1 MLFKK
6 LFQVLVVGGAVASVQ
21 AGCATGSS
29 AKSNDAPAATREGS
43 TADDGKAAADK
54 PKEPAA
60 SSASGSGV
68 SGW

>member
-29 AKSNDAPAATREGS
+29 AKSGDPATATREGS

-54 PKEPAA
+54 PKEAPP
-60 SSASGSGV
+60 ASGGGGV